1 MPHEIAVQEP
11 MLIIAVLRNAFS
23 IISTE
28 STNELLLFLEENFQH
43 VFRKKSG
50 IMIRYSD

>member
-1 MPHEIAVQEP
+1 MTHEIAMQEP
-11 MLIIAVLRNAFS
+11 MLIIAVLRNALA

-50 IMIRYSD
+50 Y